1 MQEAA
6 AAVAAM
12 QEAVA
17 AMVEEAEVDAV
28 ALQAKWAPNEEH
40 ATRMFIGVEDIVDED
55 GYRMFFTLVMQKI
68 MASKMIAGRHDSSPE
83 TPNPNPSPG
92 TFS

>member
-17 AMVEEAEVDAV
+17 AEEAEVDAV

-40 ATRMFIGVEDIVDED
+40 ATRMFIGLEDIEDEN
-55 GYRMFFTLVMQKI
+55 GYRTFFTLVMEKI